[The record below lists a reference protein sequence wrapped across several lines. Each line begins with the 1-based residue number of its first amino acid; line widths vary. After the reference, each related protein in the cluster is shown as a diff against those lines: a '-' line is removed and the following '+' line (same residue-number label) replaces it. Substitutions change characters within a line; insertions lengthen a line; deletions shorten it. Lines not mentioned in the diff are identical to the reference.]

1 MPEQSLIL
9 LADDCPED
17 IFIIREA
24 FERAHVA
31 NPIYSVSSGEEA
43 ISYLKG
49 EGLYS
54 NRVEYPLPDLL
65 LLDLKMPRVDGFDV
79 LRWIRQHSGLG
90 LMRVVVLTSSDQL
103 QDVNEAYRLGAN
115 SFMVKPADFENFI
128 ELGKAV
134 QNYWLRQSQAPHI
147 SRGPKTSPAADWR
160 PPSARS

>member
-1 MPEQSLIL
+1 MRRMPEQSLIL

-103 QDVNEAYRLGAN
+103 QDVNEAY
-115 SFMVKPADFENFI
+115 
-128 ELGKAV
+128 
-134 QNYWLRQSQAPHI
+134 
-147 SRGPKTSPAADWR
+147 
-160 PPSARS
+160 